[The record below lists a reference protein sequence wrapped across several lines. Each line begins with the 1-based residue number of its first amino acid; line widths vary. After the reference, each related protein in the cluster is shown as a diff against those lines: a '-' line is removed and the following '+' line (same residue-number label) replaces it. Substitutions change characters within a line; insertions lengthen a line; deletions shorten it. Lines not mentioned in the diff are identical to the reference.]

1 MICSGSELSMKV
13 AGVFVGGIRELAPA
27 DTEVHIIAGGR
38 SSGDGSVHDR
48 PLVADLGGVY
58 RRAAPQLGL
67 GGQTGDLLI
76 LEHISVGCGD
86 QQVDDAGT
94 VDHTGEGNGQRMGQ
108 RQTGAFVLVSD
119 DTAIVDAGQLRHDI
133 GLDREDVALGTTQS
147 VVRTCG
153 NGSVAVAHIPL
164 DRGDIGGGDLVGGGA
179 DDIQAGRQN
188 EVLRF
193 PVRGITAV
201 VGVIHLRLGEV

>member
-13 AGVFVGGIRELAPA
+13 ATSKKLRVIRSGCGIRVLGTALEHSVAVHRCGVDRERIGGRAGVFVGGIRELAPA
-27 DTEVHIIAGGR
+27 DAEVCIIAGGR

-48 PLVADLGGVY
+48 PLVADLGGVH

-94 VDHTGEGNGQRMGQ
+94 VDHTGEGKWSADGSA
-108 RQTGAFVLVSD
+108 T
-119 DTAIVDAGQLRHDI
+119 
-133 GLDREDVALGTTQS
+133 DRCF
-147 VVRTCG
+147 RPCK
-153 NGSVAVAHIPL
+153 
-164 DRGDIGGGDLVGGGA
+164 
-179 DDIQAGRQN
+179 
-188 EVLRF
+188 
-193 PVRGITAV
+193 
-201 VGVIHLRLGEV
+201 